1 MSGLSHDVAA
11 MVANH
16 AAGDEDGFYA
26 VALDVAHRELS
37 EGRRN
42 AATEIRKAIEQ
53 ARGETVE
60 LQTVEEEDLGVD
72 IDSDLAEFIK
82 VSRPDAKFD
91 ELTISGDLIERV
103 RQILDEHRNA
113 ALLRDFGFTPSHR
126 LLMEGPAGTG
136 KTATAEVVAAELGIP
151 LVTVYLDNLLNV
163 YSSEEDVP
171 SLREVFDRLARRRAV
186 YLFDV
191 FDTIGDDTASGM
203 TRRVFKAF
211 LLFVDV
217 LGKGSIAIAATN
229 RRGVLD
235 RSMFRHFDS
244 VLTFSLPTPEEAMR
258 VIRSQ
263 LGDRAPEP
271 VMNEVDIYEQYFEG
285 LSQAELAIAARSAAK
300 AAIMRH
306 EAKVTQDDLIYA
318 LTNRGAFLLDDEY

>member
-1 MSGLSHDVAA
+1 MSGLSHDIAA

-42 AATEIRKAIEQ
+42 AATEIRNAIEE
-53 ARGETVE
+53 ARGEAVE
-60 LQTVEEEDLGVD
+60 LQTVEEDDLGVD
-72 IDSDLAEFIK
+72 VDSDLAEFIK

-103 RQILDEHRNA
+103 RQILEEHRNA

-136 KTATAEVVAAELGIP
+136 KTATAEVISAELGIP

-163 YSSEEDVP
+163 YSAEEDVP

-217 LGKGSIAIAATN
+217 LGKGSLAIAATN

-244 VLTFSLPTPEEAMR
+244 VLTFSLPNSVEAMR
-258 VIRSQ
+258 VIRAQ

-285 LSQAELAIAARSAAK
+285 LSQAELSIAARSAAK
-300 AAIMRH
+300 AAIMRN
-306 EAKVTQDDLIYA
+306 EGQVTQDDLIYA

>member
-1 MSGLSHDVAA
+1 MSGLSHDIAA

-26 VALDVAHRELS
+26 VALDVAHRELT

-60 LQTVEEEDLGVD
+60 LQTVDDDDPGVD

-82 VSRPDAKFD
+82 VARPDANFE

-113 ALLRDFGFTPSHR
+113 ALLRDFGFTPAHR

-136 KTATAEVVAAELGIP
+136 KTATAEVLSAELGIP

-171 SLREVFDRLARRRAV
+171 SLREVFDRLARRRAI

-191 FDTIGDDTASGM
+191 FDTIGEDTISGM

-235 RSMFRHFDS
+235 RSMFRHFDT
-244 VLTFSLPTPEEAMR
+244 VLNFSLPTPQEAMR
-258 VIRSQ
+258 VLRSQ
-263 LGDRAPEP
+263 LGDRAPTP

-285 LSQAELAIAARSAAK
+285 LSQAELTLAARSAAK
-300 AAIMRH
+300 AAVMRN
-306 EAKVTQDDLIYA
+306 EAQVTQDDLIYA
-318 LTNRGAFLLDDEY
+318 LTNRGAFMLDDE

>member
-1 MSGLSHDVAA
+1 MSGLSHDIAA

-26 VALDVAHRELS
+26 VARDVAHRELT

-42 AATEIRKAIEQ
+42 AASEIREAIEA
-53 ARGETVE
+53 ARDEAVE
-60 LQTVEEEDLGVD
+60 LQTVDDDDLGVD
-72 IDSDLAEFIK
+72 VDSDLAEFIQ
-82 VSRPDAKFD
+82 VSRPDSTFD
-91 ELTISGDLIERV
+91 ELTISFELIERV
-103 RQILDEHRNA
+103 RHLLDEHEHA
-113 ALLRDFGFTPSHR
+113 ALLRDFGFTPAHR

-136 KTATAEVVAAELGIP
+136 KTATAEVVASEMGLP

-163 YSSEEDVP
+163 YSAEEDVP

-191 FDTIGDDTASGM
+191 FDTIGDDTSSGM
-203 TRRVFKAF
+203 IRRVFKAF

-217 LGKGSIAIAATN
+217 LGKGSLAIAATN

-235 RSMFRHFDS
+235 RSMFRHFDT
-244 VLTFSLPTPEEAMR
+244 VLNFSLPTPNEAMR
-258 VIRSQ
+258 IIRSE
-263 LGDRAPEP
+263 LGDRAPEA

-285 LSQAELAIAARSAAK
+285 LSQAELTIAAQSAAK
-300 AAIMRH
+300 AVVMRKEAI
-306 EAKVTQDDLIYA
+306 VTQDDLIYA
-318 LTNRGAFLLDDEY
+318 LTNRGAFLLDDE

>member
-1 MSGLSHDVAA
+1 MPGLSHDIAA
-11 MVANH
+11 LVANH

-37 EGRRN
+37 KGRRN
-42 AATEIRKAIEQ
+42 AALEIRQAIED
-53 ARGETVE
+53 ARGEQVE
-60 LQTVEEEDLGVD
+60 LQSVEDDDPGVD
-72 IDSDLAEFIK
+72 VDSDLAEFIK
-82 VSRPDAKFD
+82 VSRPDAAFE

-103 RQILDEHRNA
+103 RQILDEHHNA
-113 ALLRDFGFTPSHR
+113 ALLRDFGFTPAHR

-136 KTATAEVVAAELGIP
+136 KTATAELISAELGIP

-163 YSSEEDVP
+163 YSAEEDVP

-191 FDTIGDDTASGM
+191 FDTIGDDTVTGM

-217 LGKGSIAIAATN
+217 LGKGSVAIAATN

-235 RSMFRHFDS
+235 RSMFRHFDT
-244 VLTFSLPTPEEAMR
+244 VLNFSLPTPTEAMK
-258 VIRSQ
+258 VLRSQ
-263 LGDRAPEP
+263 LGDRAPEA
-271 VMNEVDIYEQYFEG
+271 VMHEVDIYEQYFGG
-285 LSQAELAIAARSAAK
+285 LSQAELTLAARSAAK
-300 AAIMRH
+300 SAIMRNDPR
-306 EAKVTQDDLIYA
+306 VTQDDLIYA
-318 LTNRGAFLLDDEY
+318 LTNRGAFLLDDE

>member
-1 MSGLSHDVAA
+1 MPGLSHDIAA
-11 MVANH
+11 MVANND
-16 AAGDEDGFYA
+16 AGDEDGFYA
-26 VALDVAHRELS
+26 VALDIVHHELS
-37 EGRRN
+37 ESLRN
-42 AATEIRKAIEQ
+42 TATEISKANEQ
-53 ARGETVE
+53 ERCETDE
-60 LQTVEEEDLGVD
+60 HKDVEEEDLGVD

-82 VSRPDAKFD
+82 VARPDAKFE

-103 RQILDEHRNA
+103 RQILEEHRHA

-136 KTATAEVVAAELGIP
+136 KTATAESIATELGIP

-163 YSSEEDVP
+163 YSAEEDVP
-171 SLREVFDRLARRRAV
+171 SLREVFDRLARRHAV

-191 FDTIGDDTASGM
+191 FDTVGDDTHTGVI
-203 TRRVFKAF
+203 RRVFKAF
-211 LLFVDV
+211 LLFIDV
-217 LGKGSIAIAATN
+217 LGKGSVAIAATN

-263 LGDRAPEP
+263 LGDRAPQP

-306 EAKVTQDDLIYA
+306 EPKVTQDDLIYA
-318 LTNRGAFLLDDEY
+318 LTNRGAFMLDDE

>member
-1 MSGLSHDVAA
+1 MSGLSHDIAA

-42 AATEIRKAIEQ
+42 AATEIRKAIEE
-53 ARGETVE
+53 ARGEAVE
-60 LQTVEEEDLGVD
+60 LQTVEDDDLGVD
-72 IDSDLAEFIK
+72 VDSDLAEFIK
-82 VSRPDAKFD
+82 VARPDAKFD

-103 RQILDEHRNA
+103 RQILEEHRSA
-113 ALLRDFGFTPSHR
+113 ALLRDFGFTPAHR

-136 KTATAEVVAAELGIP
+136 KTATAEVMSAELGIP

-163 YSSEEDVP
+163 YSAEEDVP

-191 FDTIGDDTASGM
+191 FDTIGDDTESGM
-203 TRRVFKAF
+203 IRRVFKAF

-217 LGKGSIAIAATN
+217 LSKGSIAIAATN

-244 VLTFSLPTPEEAMR
+244 VLNFSLPNSQEAMQ

-263 LGDRAPEP
+263 LGDRAPKP

-285 LSQAELAIAARSAAK
+285 LSQAELTIAARSAAK
-300 AAIMRH
+300 AALMRN
-306 EAKVTQDDLIYA
+306 EAQVTQDDLIYA
-318 LTNRGAFLLDDEY
+318 LTNRGAFLLDDE

>member
-1 MSGLSHDVAA
+1 MSGLSHDIAA

-26 VALDVAHRELS
+26 VALDVAHRELT

-42 AATEIRKAIEQ
+42 AATEIRKAIEE
-53 ARGETVE
+53 ARGEAVE
-60 LQTVEEEDLGVD
+60 LQIVEEDDLGVD
-72 IDSDLAEFIK
+72 VESDLAEFIK

-103 RQILDEHRNA
+103 RQILEEHRSA
-113 ALLRDFGFTPSHR
+113 ALLRDFGFTPAHR

-136 KTATAEVVAAELGIP
+136 KTATAEVMSSELGIP

-163 YSSEEDVP
+163 YSVEEDVP

-191 FDTIGDDTASGM
+191 FDTIGDDTITGM

-217 LGKGSIAIAATN
+217 LGKGSVAIAATN

-235 RSMFRHFDS
+235 RSMFRHFDT
-244 VLTFSLPTPEEAMR
+244 VLNFSLPTSQEAMR
-258 VIRSQ
+258 VLRSQ
-263 LGDRAPEP
+263 LGDRAPTP
-271 VMNEVDIYEQYFEG
+271 VMNEADVYEQYFEG
-285 LSQAELAIAARSAAK
+285 LSQAELTLAARSAAK
-300 AAIMRH
+300 AAIMRN
-306 EAKVTQDDLIYA
+306 EAQVTQDDLIYA
-318 LTNRGAFLLDDEY
+318 LTNRGAFMLDDE

>member
-1 MSGLSHDVAA
+1 MSGMSHDIAA

-16 AAGDEDGFYA
+16 SAGDEDGFYA
-26 VALDVAHRELS
+26 VALDVAHRELI

-42 AATEIRKAIEQ
+42 AASEIRDAIEK

-60 LQTVEEEDLGVD
+60 IQTVEEDDLGVD
-72 IDSDLAEFIK
+72 VDSDLAEFISL
-82 VSRPDAKFD
+82 SRPEASFD
-91 ELTISGDLIERV
+91 ELTISFELIERV
-103 RQILDEHRNA
+103 RHLLDEHEQA
-113 ALLRDFGFTPSHR
+113 ALLRDFGFTPAHR

-136 KTATAEVVAAELGIP
+136 KTATAEVIAAELGIP

-163 YSSEEDVP
+163 YSAEEDVP

-191 FDTIGDDTASGM
+191 FDTIGDDTTSGM

-229 RRGVLD
+229 RRGILD
-235 RSMFRHFDS
+235 RSMFRHFDT
-244 VLTFSLPTPEEAMR
+244 VLSFSLPTPSEAMR
-258 VIRSQ
+258 IVRSE
-263 LGDRAPEP
+263 LGKRAPEP
-271 VMNEVDIYEQYFEG
+271 VLNEVDIYEQYFEG
-285 LSQAELAIAARSAAK
+285 LSQAELTIAAQSAAK
-300 AAIMRH
+300 AAVMRN
-306 EAKVTQDDLIYA
+306 EAVVSQDDIIYA
-318 LTNRGAFLLDDEY
+318 LTNRGAHLLDDE

>member
-1 MSGLSHDVAA
+1 MSGLSHDIAA

-42 AATEIRKAIEQ
+42 AATEIRNAIEE
-53 ARGETVE
+53 ARGEAVE
-60 LQTVEEEDLGVD
+60 LQTVEEDDLGVD
-72 IDSDLAEFIK
+72 VDSDLAEFIK

-103 RQILDEHRNA
+103 RQILEEHRNA

-136 KTATAEVVAAELGIP
+136 KTATAEVISAELGIP

-163 YSSEEDVP
+163 YSAEEDVP

-217 LGKGSIAIAATN
+217 LGKGSLAIAATN

-244 VLTFSLPTPEEAMR
+244 VLTFSLPNSVEAMR

-285 LSQAELAIAARSAAK
+285 LSQAELSIAARSAAK
-300 AAIMRH
+300 AAIMRN
-306 EAKVTQDDLIYA
+306 EGQVTQDDLIYA

>member
-1 MSGLSHDVAA
+1 MSGLSHDSAA

-37 EGRRN
+37 AGRRN
-42 AATEIRKAIEQ
+42 AATEIRKAIEG
-53 ARGETVE
+53 ARGEAVE
-60 LQTVEEEDLGVD
+60 LQTVEEDDLGVD
-72 IDSDLAEFIK
+72 VDSDLAEFIK
-82 VSRPDAKFD
+82 VARPDAKFD
-91 ELTISGDLIERV
+91 ELTVSGDLIERV
-103 RQILDEHRNA
+103 RQILEEHRHA
-113 ALLRDFGFTPSHR
+113 ALLRDFGFTPAHR

-136 KTATAEVVAAELGIP
+136 KTATAEVMAAELGIP

-163 YSSEEDVP
+163 YSVEEDVP

-191 FDTIGDDTASGM
+191 FDTIGDDTESGM
-203 TRRVFKAF
+203 IRRVFKAF

-217 LGKGSIAIAATN
+217 LSKGSIAIAATN

-235 RSMFRHFDS
+235 RSMFRQFDS
-244 VLTFSLPTPEEAMR
+244 VLNFSLPNSVEAMQ

-263 LGDRAPEP
+263 LGDRAPKP

-285 LSQAELAIAARSAAK
+285 LSQAELTIAARSAAK
-300 AAIMRH
+300 AAIMRN
-306 EAKVTQDDLIYA
+306 EAQVTQDDLIYA
-318 LTNRGAFLLDDEY
+318 LTNRGAFLLDDE

>member
-1 MSGLSHDVAA
+1 MSGLSHDIVA

-42 AATEIRKAIEQ
+42 AATEIRNAIEE
-53 ARGETVE
+53 ARGEAVE
-60 LQTVEEEDLGVD
+60 LQTVEEDDLGVD
-72 IDSDLAEFIK
+72 VDSDLAEFIK

-103 RQILDEHRNA
+103 RQILEEHRNA

-136 KTATAEVVAAELGIP
+136 KTATAEVISAELGIP

-163 YSSEEDVP
+163 YSAEEDVP

-217 LGKGSIAIAATN
+217 LGKGSLAIAATN

-244 VLTFSLPTPEEAMR
+244 VLTFSLPNSVEAMR
-258 VIRSQ
+258 VIRAQ

-285 LSQAELAIAARSAAK
+285 LSQAELSIAARSAAK
-300 AAIMRH
+300 AAIMRN
-306 EAKVTQDDLIYA
+306 EGQVTQDDLIYA